1 MQHIPNIY
9 WLLYWL
15 MVAAFFFF
23 WVIAFYDPWTRSK
36 KPPVPQPSA
45 ADIANCRALLRFL
58 DNSFQGATI
67 GALKMDDLAESL
79 FVVIRAV
86 ELTKEQR

>member
-23 WVIAFYDPWTRSK
+23 WVIAFYDLNQVFSLTLRLEFK
-36 KPPVPQPSA
+36 G
-45 ADIANCRALLRFL
+45 RGALLHCNKVKRETL
-58 DNSFQGATI
+58 NVCCPRNG
-67 GALKMDDLAESL
+67 K
-79 FVVIRAV
+79 
-86 ELTKEQR
+86 